1 MNQPNEPITSGA
13 LLGTLSAKGM
23 LHDPEEAGKQLATR
37 SVGEEVPVYLRIL
50 TLIGALIASGFFF
63 LFLAISGILDEGG
76 FLILGLVF
84 VAAAYGL
91 LVAAKKSNPI
101 LQVFFIT
108 CSFTILA
115 VGKILFVIG
124 FVEMFDDL
132 FSLSS
137 RGEIWAATQARH
149 QRVALLGIGLA
160 TVLTYKLFPF
170 VLDRFISSC
179 FFLGLFIEIVIAL
192 PDLDSDVMPVVAAWI
207 MNFFFLT
214 YMICAGFLLLHE
226 KVKKLYDPVAYA
238 LICTLLGLAVMQSG
252 LMGEPKLDPVLGFEI
267 WLPNFIAGF
276 GLLYLLSH
284 AVGGFKKQMDSQA
297 IVIAVGVILL
307 ALFTNAG
314 ILLSIMLTVF
324 GRMNH
329 RRLVSFIGWIS
340 LTGFLIYY
348 YYQMDFSL
356 ETKSYVL
363 LGSGILLLGI
373 RLILNALVT
382 RKEQNSCA

>member
-1 MNQPNEPITSGA
+1 MNQPNEPITAGA
-13 LLGTLSAKGM
+13 LLGSLNEKGL
-23 LHDPEEAGKQLATR
+23 LHDPEEAGNQLATR

-50 TLIGALIASGFFF
+50 TLIGAVIATGFFF
-63 LFLAISGILDEGG
+63 LFLAISGILDEDR

-84 VAAAYGL
+84 IAAAYGL

-132 FSLSS
+132 FSTRS
-137 RGEIWAATQARH
+137 RGEIWPAT
-149 QRVALLGIGLA
+149 LGVGLA

-179 FFLGLFIEIVIAL
+179 YFLGFFIGAVIAL
-192 PDLDSDVMPVVAAWI
+192 PDLDSSVMPVVAAWI
-207 MNFFFLT
+207 MNFFFLA

-252 LMGEPKLDPVLGFEI
+252 LMSDPKLEPVLGFEI
-267 WLPNFIAGF
+267 WLPNFITGF
-276 GLLYLLSH
+276 GLLYLLSY
-284 AVGGFKKQMDSQA
+284 AVGGLKKQMDSQA

-307 ALFTNAG
+307 AFFTNAG
-314 ILLSIMLTVF
+314 ILLSILLMVF

-329 RRLVSFIGWIS
+329 RPLVSFTGWIS

-348 YYQMDFSL
+348 YYQLDFTL

-363 LGSGILLLGI
+363 LGSGGLLLGV

>member
-1 MNQPNEPITSGA
+1 MNQPNEPITAGA
-13 LLGTLSAKGM
+13 LLGSLNEKGL
-23 LHDPEEAGKQLATR
+23 LHDPEEAGNQLATR

-50 TLIGALIASGFFF
+50 TLIGAVIATGFFF
-63 LFLAISGILDEGG
+63 LFLAISGILDEDR

-84 VAAAYGL
+84 IAAAYGL

-132 FSLSS
+132 FSTRS
-137 RGEIWAATQARH
+137 RGVIWAAT
-149 QRVALLGIGLA
+149 LGVGLA

-179 FFLGLFIEIVIAL
+179 YFLGFFIGAVIAL
-192 PDLDSDVMPVVAAWI
+192 PDLDSSVMPVVYTWI
-207 MNFFFLT
+207 MNFFFLA

-252 LMGEPKLDPVLGFEI
+252 LMSDPKLEPVLGFEI

-297 IVIAVGVILL
+297 IVIAAGVILL
-307 ALFTNAG
+307 AFFTNAG
-314 ILLSIMLTVF
+314 ILLSILLMVF

-329 RRLVSFIGWIS
+329 RPLVSLIGWIS

-348 YYQMDFSL
+348 YYQLDFTL

-363 LGSGILLLGI
+363 LGSGGLLLGI

>member
-1 MNQPNEPITSGA
+1 MNRPNEPITTGA
-13 LLGTLSAKGM
+13 LLGSLNEKGM
-23 LHDPEEAGKQLATR
+23 LHDPEEAGKQLAAG
-37 SVGEEVPVYLRIL
+37 SVGEEVPIYLRIL
-50 TLIGALIASGFFF
+50 TLIGAVIATCFFF
-63 LFLAISGILDEGG
+63 LFLAITGVLDEDG

-108 CSFTILA
+108 CSFTLLA

-132 FSLSS
+132 FSLKSE
-137 RGEIWAATQARH
+137 GEIWAATQARH

-179 FFLGLFIEIVIAL
+179 FFLGFLIGAVIAL
-192 PDLDSDVMPVVAAWI
+192 PDLDSSVMPVVATWI
-207 MNFFFLT
+207 MNFFFLA

-252 LMGEPKLDPVLGFEI
+252 LISDPKLEPVLGFEI

-297 IVIAVGVILL
+297 IVIAVGVVLL
-307 ALFTNAG
+307 TLFTNAG

-340 LTGFLIYY
+340 LTGFLIHY
-348 YYQMDFSL
+348 YYQLDFTL

-363 LGSGILLLGI
+363 LGSGGLLLGI

>member
-1 MNQPNEPITSGA
+1 MNQPNEPITAVA
-13 LLGTLSAKGM
+13 LLDTLNTKGM
-23 LHDPEEAGKQLATR
+23 LHDPEEAGKQLAAG
-37 SVGEEVPVYLRIL
+37 SVGEEVPIYLRIL
-50 TLIGALIASGFFF
+50 TLIGAVIATGFFF
-63 LFLAISGILDEGG
+63 LFLAFIGGIDEDTL
-76 FLILGLVF
+76 LILGLVF

-91 LVAAKKSNPI
+91 LIVAKKSNPI
-101 LQVFFIT
+101 LHVFVTT

-115 VGKILFVIG
+115 VGKIMFVIG

-137 RGEIWAATQARH
+137 RGEIWAAT
-149 QRVALLGIGLA
+149 LGVGLA

-179 FFLGLFIEIVIAL
+179 YFLGFFIGAVIAL
-192 PDLDSDVMPVVAAWI
+192 PDLDSSVMPVVAAWI
-207 MNFFFLT
+207 MNFFFLA

-238 LICTLLGLAVMQSG
+238 LICSLLGLAVMQSG
-252 LMGEPKLDPVLGFEI
+252 LMSDPKLEPVLGFEI

-276 GLLYLLSH
+276 GLLYLLSY

-297 IVIAVGVILL
+297 IVIAVGIILL
-307 ALFTNAG
+307 AFFTNAG
-314 ILLSIMLTVF
+314 ILLSILLMVF

-329 RRLVSFIGWIS
+329 RPLVSFIGWIS

-348 YYQMDFSL
+348 YYQLDFTL

-363 LGSGILLLGI
+363 LGSGGLLLGI

>member
-13 LLGTLSAKGM
+13 LLGTLNAKGM
-23 LHDPEEAGKQLATR
+23 LLHPEEAGKQLAAG
-37 SVGEEVPVYLRIL
+37 SVGEEVPIYLRIL

-63 LFLAISGILDEGG
+63 LFLAISGILDEDG

-91 LVAAKKSNPI
+91 LVAVKKSNPI

-108 CSFTILA
+108 CSFTLLA

-132 FSLSS
+132 FSLKSE
-137 RGEIWAATQARH
+137 GETWAAT
-149 QRVALLGIGLA
+149 LGVGLA

-170 VLDRFISSC
+170 VLDQFISSC
-179 FFLGLFIEIVIAL
+179 SFLGFFIFATVIAL
-192 PDLDSDVMPVVAAWI
+192 PDSDSDLMPVVTAWI
-207 MNFFFLT
+207 MNFFFLA
-214 YMICAGFLLLHE
+214 YMIYAGFLLLHE

-238 LICTLLGLAVMQSG
+238 LICTLLGLAVMQSA
-252 LMGEPKLDPVLGFEI
+252 LMNVPKFQPVLGIEI

-297 IVIAVGVILL
+297 IVIAAGVILL
-307 ALFTNAG
+307 AFFTNAG
-314 ILLSIMLTVF
+314 ILLSILLMVF

-329 RRLVSFIGWIS
+329 RPLVSLIGWIS

-348 YYQMDFSL
+348 YYQLDFTL

-363 LGSGILLLGI
+363 LGSGGLLLGI

>member
-1 MNQPNEPITSGA
+1 MNQPNEPITAGA
-13 LLGTLSAKGM
+13 LLGTLNAKGM
-23 LHDPEEAGKQLATR
+23 LLHPEEAGKQLATR

-63 LFLAISGILDEGG
+63 LFLAISGILDEDG

-108 CSFTILA
+108 CSFTLLA

-124 FVEMFDDL
+124 FVVMFGDL
-132 FSLSS
+132 FSLRS
-137 RGEIWAATQARH
+137 RGD

-252 LMGEPKLDPVLGFEI
+252 LMGEPKLEPVLGFEI

-348 YYQMDFSL
+348 YYQLDFTL

-363 LGSGILLLGI
+363 LGSGGLLLGI

>member
-1 MNQPNEPITSGA
+1 MNRPNEPITAGA
-13 LLGTLSAKGM
+13 LLGSLNEKGM
-23 LHDPEEAGKQLATR
+23 LDDPEEAGKQLAAG
-37 SVGEEVPVYLRIL
+37 SVGEEVPIYLRIL
-50 TLIGALIASGFFF
+50 TLIGAVIATGFFF
-63 LFLAISGILDEGG
+63 LFLAITGIIDEDTL
-76 FLILGLVF
+76 LILGLVF

-91 LVAAKKSNPI
+91 LIAAKKSNPI
-101 LQVFFIT
+101 LHVFVTT
-108 CSFTILA
+108 CSFTLLA
-115 VGKILFVIG
+115 VGKIMFVIG

-132 FSLSS
+132 FSLSQ
-137 RGEIWAATQARH
+137 RGEIWAAT
-149 QRVALLGIGLA
+149 LGVGLA

-179 FFLGLFIEIVIAL
+179 SFLGFFIFATVIAL
-192 PDLDSDVMPVVAAWI
+192 PDSDSDLMPVVTAWI
-207 MNFFFLT
+207 MNFLFLA
-214 YMICAGFLLLHE
+214 YMIYAGFLLLQE

-238 LICTLLGLAVMQSG
+238 LICTLLGLAVMHSG
-252 LMGEPKLDPVLGFEI
+252 LMSEPKFEPVLGFEI

-297 IVIAVGVILL
+297 IVIVAGIILL
-307 ALFTNAG
+307 AFFTNAG
-314 ILLSIMLTVF
+314 ILLSILLMVF

-329 RRLVSFIGWIS
+329 RPLVSFIGWIS
-340 LTGFLIYY
+340 LTGFLIDY
-348 YYQMDFSL
+348 YYQLDFTL

-363 LGSGILLLGI
+363 LGSGGLLLGV

>member
-1 MNQPNEPITSGA
+1 MNQPNDPITAGA
-13 LLGTLSAKGM
+13 LLGTLNAKGM
-23 LHDPEEAGKQLATR
+23 LLHPEEAGKQLATR

-50 TLIGALIASGFFF
+50 TLIGALIATGFFF
-63 LFLAISGILDEGG
+63 LFLAISGILDEDG

-132 FSLSS
+132 FSTRS
-137 RGEIWAATQARH
+137 RGVIWAAT
-149 QRVALLGIGLA
+149 LGIGLA

-179 FFLGLFIEIVIAL
+179 SFLGFFIAAVIAL

-207 MNFFFLT
+207 MNFFFLA
-214 YMICAGFLLLHE
+214 YMICARFLLLHE

-238 LICTLLGLAVMQSG
+238 LIFTLLGLAVMQSG
-252 LMGEPKLDPVLGFEI
+252 LMSEPKLEPVLGFEI
-267 WLPNFIAGF
+267 WLPNFITGF

-329 RRLVSFIGWIS
+329 RRLISFIGWNF

-348 YYQMDFSL
+348 YYQMDSSL

>member
-13 LLGTLSAKGM
+13 LLGTLNAKGM
-23 LHDPEEAGKQLATR
+23 LLHPEEAGKQLAAG
-37 SVGEEVPVYLRIL
+37 SVGEEVPIYLRIL

-63 LFLAISGILDEGG
+63 LFLAISGILDEDG

-91 LVAAKKSNPI
+91 LVAAKKNNPI

-108 CSFTILA
+108 CSFTLLA

-124 FVEMFDDL
+124 FVDMFDDF

-137 RGEIWAATQARH
+137 RGVIWAAT
-149 QRVALLGIGLA
+149 LGVGLA
-160 TVLTYKLFPF
+160 TVLIYKLFPF

-179 FFLGLFIEIVIAL
+179 SFLGFFIATVITL
-192 PDLDSDVMPVVAAWI
+192 PDSDSDLMPVVATWI
-207 MNFFFLT
+207 MNFFFLA

-238 LICTLLGLAVMQSG
+238 LICTLLGLAVMQTA
-252 LMGEPKLDPVLGFEI
+252 LMSEPKFEPVLGIEI
-267 WLPNFIAGF
+267 WLPNFTAGF

-297 IVIAVGVILL
+297 IVIAAGVILL
-307 ALFTNAG
+307 AFFTNAG
-314 ILLSIMLTVF
+314 ILLSILLMVF

-329 RRLVSFIGWIS
+329 RPLVSLIGWIS

-348 YYQMDFSL
+348 YYQLDFTL

-363 LGSGILLLGI
+363 LGSGGLLLGI

>member
-1 MNQPNEPITSGA
+1 MNQPNEPITAGA
-13 LLGTLSAKGM
+13 LLGTLNAKGM
-23 LHDPEEAGKQLATR
+23 LHDPEEAGKQLAAG
-37 SVGEEVPVYLRIL
+37 SVGEEVPIYLRIL
-50 TLIGALIASGFFF
+50 SLIGAVIATGFFF
-63 LFLAISGILDEGG
+63 LFLAFIGGIDEDTL
-76 FLILGLVF
+76 LILGLVF

-91 LVAAKKSNPI
+91 LIVAKKSNPI
-101 LQVFFIT
+101 LHMFVTT

-115 VGKILFVIG
+115 VGKIMFVIG
-124 FVEMFDDL
+124 FVEMLDDL

-137 RGEIWAATQARH
+137 RGEIWAAT
-149 QRVALLGIGLA
+149 LGVGLA

-179 FFLGLFIEIVIAL
+179 YLLGYFIGSVIAL
-192 PDLDSDVMPVVAAWI
+192 LDSDSDLMPVAIAWI
-207 MNFFFLT
+207 MNFFFLS

-238 LICTLLGLAVMQSG
+238 LICSLLGLAMMQSG
-252 LMGEPKLDPVLGFEI
+252 LMNVPKFQPVLGIEI

-297 IVIAVGVILL
+297 IVIAAGVILL
-307 ALFTNAG
+307 AFFTNAG
-314 ILLSIMLTVF
+314 VLLSILLMVF

-329 RRLVSFIGWIS
+329 RPLVAFIGWIS

-348 YYQMDFSL
+348 YYQLDFTL

-363 LGSGILLLGI
+363 LGSGGLLLGI
-373 RLILNALVT
+373 RLMLNALVT

>member
-1 MNQPNEPITSGA
+1 MNQPNEPISAGA

-23 LHDPEEAGKQLATR
+23 LLHPEEAGKQLATR

-50 TLIGALIASGFFF
+50 TLIGTLIATGFFI
-63 LFLAISGILDEGG
+63 LFLYFSEILDEDG

-84 VAAAYGL
+84 VAAAYRL

-115 VGKILFVIG
+115 VGKIVFVIG

-132 FSLSS
+132 FSTRW
-137 RGEIWAATQARH
+137 RGVIWSAILA
-149 QRVALLGIGLA
+149 IGLA
-160 TVLTYKLFPF
+160 TVLTYKLFSF

-179 FFLGLFIEIVIAL
+179 SFLRFFIAAVIAL
-192 PDLDSDVMPVVAAWI
+192 PDLDSDLMPVVAAWI
-207 MNFFFLT
+207 MNFFFLA
-214 YMICAGFLLLHE
+214 YMICAGFLLLHD
-226 KVKKLYDPVAYA
+226 KIKKLYDPVAYA
-238 LICTLLGLAVMQSG
+238 LICTLLGLAVMQSAE
-252 LMGEPKLDPVLGFEI
+252 MNVPKYQPVWGIEI

-356 ETKSYVL
+356 EKKSYV
-363 LGSGILLLGI
+363 LLGI

-382 RKEQNSCA
+382 RK

>member
-1 MNQPNEPITSGA
+1 
-13 LLGTLSAKGM
+13 
-23 LHDPEEAGKQLATR
+23 
-37 SVGEEVPVYLRIL
+37 
-50 TLIGALIASGFFF
+50 
-63 LFLAISGILDEGG
+63 
-76 FLILGLVF
+76 
-84 VAAAYGL
+84 
-91 LVAAKKSNPI
+91 
-101 LQVFFIT
+101 
-108 CSFTILA
+108 
-115 VGKILFVIG
+115 
-124 FVEMFDDL
+124 
-132 FSLSS
+132 
-137 RGEIWAATQARH
+137 
-149 QRVALLGIGLA
+149 
-160 TVLTYKLFPF
+160 
-170 VLDRFISSC
+170 
-179 FFLGLFIEIVIAL
+179 
-192 PDLDSDVMPVVAAWI
+192 
-207 MNFFFLT
+207 
-214 YMICAGFLLLHE
+214 
-226 KVKKLYDPVAYA
+226 
-238 LICTLLGLAVMQSG
+238 
-252 LMGEPKLDPVLGFEI
+252 
-267 WLPNFIAGF
+267 
-276 GLLYLLSH
+276 LYLLSH

>member
-13 LLGTLSAKGM
+13 LLGTLNAKGM
-23 LHDPEEAGKQLATR
+23 LLHPEEAGKQLATR

-63 LFLAISGILDEGG
+63 LFLAISGILDEDG

-124 FVEMFDDL
+124 FVEMFDNL
-132 FSLSS
+132 FSS
-137 RGEIWAATQARH
+137 RLRGAIWAAT
-149 QRVALLGIGLA
+149 LGISLA

-179 FFLGLFIEIVIAL
+179 FFLGFFIAAVIAL

-207 MNFFFLT
+207 MNFFFLA

-252 LMGEPKLDPVLGFEI
+252 LMGEPKLEPVLGFEI

-329 RRLVSFIGWIS
+329 RRLISFIGWIS

-348 YYQMDFSL
+348 YYQLDFTL

-363 LGSGILLLGI
+363 LGSGGLLLGI

>member
-1 MNQPNEPITSGA
+1 MNQPNEPITAGA

-23 LHDPEEAGKQLATR
+23 LHDPEEAGKKLATG

-50 TLIGALIASGFFF
+50 TLIGALIATGFFF
-63 LFLAISGILDEGG
+63 LFLAFSGILDEDG

-132 FSLSS
+132 FSTRS
-137 RGEIWAATQARH
+137 RGEIWAAT
-149 QRVALLGIGLA
+149 LGIGLA

-179 FFLGLFIEIVIAL
+179 SFLGFFIAAVIAL

-252 LMGEPKLDPVLGFEI
+252 LMSEPKLEPVLGFEI

>member
-1 MNQPNEPITSGA
+1 MNQPNEPITAGA
-13 LLGTLSAKGM
+13 LLDTLNAKGI
-23 LHDPEEAGKQLATR
+23 LHDPEEAGKQLAVG
-37 SVGEEVPVYLRIL
+37 SVGEKVPIYLRIL
-50 TLIGALIASGFFF
+50 TLIGAVIATGFFF
-63 LFLAISGILDEGG
+63 LFLAIYGILDEDTL
-76 FLILGLVF
+76 LILGLVF

-91 LVAAKKSNPI
+91 LIVAKKSNPI
-101 LQVFFIT
+101 LHVFVTT

-115 VGKILFVIG
+115 VGKIMFVIG

-137 RGEIWAATQARH
+137 RGEIWPAT
-149 QRVALLGIGLA
+149 LGVGLA

-179 FFLGLFIEIVIAL
+179 YFLGFFIGAVIAL
-192 PDLDSDVMPVVAAWI
+192 PDLDSSVMPVVAAWI
-207 MNFFFLT
+207 MNFFFLA

-252 LMGEPKLDPVLGFEI
+252 LMSDPKLETVLGFKI

-276 GLLYLLSH
+276 GLLYLLSY
-284 AVGGFKKQMDSQA
+284 AVGGFKKQMDSQV

-307 ALFTNAG
+307 AFFTNAG
-314 ILLSIMLTVF
+314 ILLSILLMVF

-329 RRLVSFIGWIS
+329 RPLVSFTGWIS
-340 LTGFLIYY
+340 VTGFLIYY
-348 YYQMDFSL
+348 YYQLDFTL

-363 LGSGILLLGI
+363 LGSGGLLLGV

>member
-1 MNQPNEPITSGA
+1 MNQPNEPITAGA
-13 LLGTLSAKGM
+13 LLDTLNAKGI
-23 LHDPEEAGKQLATR
+23 LHDPEEAGKQLAVG
-37 SVGEEVPVYLRIL
+37 SVGEKVPIYLRIL
-50 TLIGALIASGFFF
+50 TLIGAVIATGFFF
-63 LFLAISGILDEGG
+63 LFLAIYGILDEDTL
-76 FLILGLVF
+76 LILGLVF

-91 LVAAKKSNPI
+91 LIVAKKSNPI
-101 LQVFFIT
+101 LHVFVAT

-115 VGKILFVIG
+115 VGKIMFVIG

-137 RGEIWAATQARH
+137 RGEIWPAT
-149 QRVALLGIGLA
+149 LGVGLA

-179 FFLGLFIEIVIAL
+179 YFLGFFIGAVIAL
-192 PDLDSDVMPVVAAWI
+192 PDLDSSVMPVVAAWI
-207 MNFFFLT
+207 MNFFFLA

-252 LMGEPKLDPVLGFEI
+252 LMSDPKLEPVLGFEI

-276 GLLYLLSH
+276 GLLYLLSY
-284 AVGGFKKQMDSQA
+284 AVGGFKKQMDSQV

-307 ALFTNAG
+307 AFFTNAG
-314 ILLSIMLTVF
+314 ILLSILLMVF

-329 RRLVSFIGWIS
+329 RPLVSFTGWIS
-340 LTGFLIYY
+340 VTGFLIYY
-348 YYQMDFSL
+348 YYQLDFTL

-363 LGSGILLLGI
+363 LGSGGLLLGV

>member
-1 MNQPNEPITSGA
+1 
-13 LLGTLSAKGM
+13 
-23 LHDPEEAGKQLATR
+23 
-37 SVGEEVPVYLRIL
+37 
-50 TLIGALIASGFFF
+50 
-63 LFLAISGILDEGG
+63 
-76 FLILGLVF
+76 
-84 VAAAYGL
+84 
-91 LVAAKKSNPI
+91 
-101 LQVFFIT
+101 
-108 CSFTILA
+108 
-115 VGKILFVIG
+115 
-124 FVEMFDDL
+124 
-132 FSLSS
+132 
-137 RGEIWAATQARH
+137 
-149 QRVALLGIGLA
+149 
-160 TVLTYKLFPF
+160 

-179 FFLGLFIEIVIAL
+179 SFLGFFIAAVIAL

>member
-1 MNQPNEPITSGA
+1 VFDGDA
-13 LLGTLSAKGM
+13 L
-23 LHDPEEAGKQLATR
+23 
-37 SVGEEVPVYLRIL
+37 
-50 TLIGALIASGFFF
+50 
-63 LFLAISGILDEGG
+63 
-76 FLILGLVF
+76 LILGLVF

-91 LVAAKKSNPI
+91 LIVAKKSNPI
-101 LQVFFIT
+101 LHVFVTT

-115 VGKILFVIG
+115 VGKIMFVIG

-137 RGEIWAATQARH
+137 RGEIWAAT
-149 QRVALLGIGLA
+149 LGVGLA

-179 FFLGLFIEIVIAL
+179 LFLGYFIGAVIAL
-192 PDLDSDVMPVVAAWI
+192 PDLDSSVMPVVATWI
-207 MNFFFLT
+207 MNFFFLA

-252 LMGEPKLDPVLGFEI
+252 LMSDPKFEPVLGFEI

-297 IVIAVGVILL
+297 IVIAAGVILL
-307 ALFTNAG
+307 AFFTNAG
-314 ILLSIMLTVF
+314 ILLSILLMVF

-329 RRLVSFIGWIS
+329 RPLVSFIGWIS

-348 YYQMDFSL
+348 YYQLDFTL

-363 LGSGILLLGI
+363 LGSGGLLLGV

>member
-1 MNQPNEPITSGA
+1 MNQPNEPITSEA
-13 LLGTLSAKGM
+13 LLGTLNAKGM
-23 LHDPEEAGKQLATR
+23 LLHPEEAGKQLATR

-63 LFLAISGILDEGG
+63 LFLAISGILDEDG

-124 FVEMFDDL
+124 FVEMFGDL
-132 FSLSS
+132 FSLRS
-137 RGEIWAATQARH
+137 RGE

>member
-1 MNQPNEPITSGA
+1 MNQPNEPITAGA

-23 LHDPEEAGKQLATR
+23 LHDPEEAGKKLATG

-50 TLIGALIASGFFF
+50 TLIGAVIAGFFF
-63 LFLAISGILDEGG
+63 LFLAFSGILDEDG

-132 FSLSS
+132 FSTRS
-137 RGEIWAATQARH
+137 RGEIWAAT
-149 QRVALLGIGLA
+149 LGIGLA

-179 FFLGLFIEIVIAL
+179 SFLGFFIAAVIAL

-252 LMGEPKLDPVLGFEI
+252 LMGEPKLEPVLGFEI

>member
-1 MNQPNEPITSGA
+1 MNQPNEPITAGA
-13 LLGTLSAKGM
+13 LLDTLNAKGI
-23 LHDPEEAGKQLATR
+23 LHDPEEAGKQLAVG
-37 SVGEEVPVYLRIL
+37 SVGEKVPIYLRIL
-50 TLIGALIASGFFF
+50 TLIGAVIATGFFF
-63 LFLAISGILDEGG
+63 LFLAIYGILDEDTL
-76 FLILGLVF
+76 LILGLVF

-91 LVAAKKSNPI
+91 LIVAKKSNPI
-101 LQVFFIT
+101 LHVFVTT

-115 VGKILFVIG
+115 VSKIMFVIG

-137 RGEIWAATQARH
+137 RGEIWPAT
-149 QRVALLGIGLA
+149 LGVGLA

-179 FFLGLFIEIVIAL
+179 YFLGFFIGAVIAL
-192 PDLDSDVMPVVAAWI
+192 PDLDSSVMPVVAAWI
-207 MNFFFLT
+207 MNFFFLA

-252 LMGEPKLDPVLGFEI
+252 LMSDPKLEPVLGFEI

-276 GLLYLLSH
+276 GLLYLLSY
-284 AVGGFKKQMDSQA
+284 AVGGFKKQMDSQV

-307 ALFTNAG
+307 AFFTNAG
-314 ILLSIMLTVF
+314 ILLSILLMVF

-329 RRLVSFIGWIS
+329 RPLVSFTGWIS
-340 LTGFLIYY
+340 VTGFLIYY
-348 YYQMDFSL
+348 YYQLDFTL

-363 LGSGILLLGI
+363 LGSGGLLLGV

-382 RKEQNSCA
+382 RKEQNSCE

>member
-1 MNQPNEPITSGA
+1 MNRPNEPITAGA
-13 LLGTLSAKGM
+13 LLGSLNEKGM

-63 LFLAISGILDEGG
+63 LFLAISGILDEDG

-124 FVEMFDDL
+124 FVEMFGDV
-132 FSLSS
+132 FSSRS
-137 RGEIWAATQARH
+137 RGEIWAAT
-149 QRVALLGIGLA
+149 LGVGLA

-179 FFLGLFIEIVIAL
+179 SFLGFFIGAVIAL
-192 PDLDSDVMPVVAAWI
+192 PDLDSSVMPVVATWI
-207 MNFFFLT
+207 MNFFFLA
-214 YMICAGFLLLHE
+214 YMICAGFLLLHD

-252 LMGEPKLDPVLGFEI
+252 LMSDPKLEPVLGFEI
-267 WLPNFIAGF
+267 WLPNFIVGF
-276 GLLYLLSH
+276 GLLYLLSY

-297 IVIAVGVILL
+297 IVIAAGVILL
-307 ALFTNAG
+307 AFFTNAG
-314 ILLSIMLTVF
+314 ILLSILLMVF

-329 RRLVSFIGWIS
+329 RPLVSLIGWIS

-348 YYQMDFSL
+348 YYQLDFTL

-363 LGSGILLLGI
+363 LGSGGLLLGI

>member
-1 MNQPNEPITSGA
+1 MNQPNEPITAEA
-13 LLGTLSAKGM
+13 LLGTLNAKGM
-23 LHDPEEAGKQLATR
+23 LLHPEEAGKQLATR

-63 LFLAISGILDEGG
+63 LFLAISGILDEDG

-132 FSLSS
+132 FSSRS
-137 RGEIWAATQARH
+137 RGVIWAAT
-149 QRVALLGIGLA
+149 LGVGLA

-179 FFLGLFIEIVIAL
+179 SFLGFFIGAVIAL
-192 PDLDSDVMPVVAAWI
+192 PDLDSSVMPVVATWI
-207 MNFFFLT
+207 MNFFFLA

-252 LMGEPKLDPVLGFEI
+252 LMSDPKLEPVLGFEI

-297 IVIAVGVILL
+297 IVIAAGVILL
-307 ALFTNAG
+307 AFFTNAG
-314 ILLSIMLTVF
+314 ILLSILLMVF

-329 RRLVSFIGWIS
+329 RPLVAFIGWIS
-340 LTGFLIYY
+340 MTGFLIDY
-348 YYQMDFSL
+348 YYQLDFTL

-363 LGSGILLLGI
+363 LGSGGLLLGI

>member
-13 LLGTLSAKGM
+13 LLGTLNAKGM
-23 LHDPEEAGKQLATR
+23 LLHPEEAGKQLATR

-63 LFLAISGILDEGG
+63 LFLAISGILDEDG

-132 FSLSS
+132 FSTRS
-137 RGEIWAATQARH
+137 RGVIWAAT
-149 QRVALLGIGLA
+149 LGIGLA

-179 FFLGLFIEIVIAL
+179 FFLGFFIAAVIAL

-207 MNFFFLT
+207 INFFFLT

-252 LMGEPKLDPVLGFEI
+252 LMSEPKLEPVLGFEV

-356 ETKSYVL
+356 KTKSYVL
-363 LGSGILLLGI
+363 LGSGGLLLGI

>member
-1 MNQPNEPITSGA
+1 MNQPNEPITTGA
-13 LLGTLSAKGM
+13 LLGSLNEKGM
-23 LHDPEEAGKQLATR
+23 LHDPEEAGKQLAAG
-37 SVGEEVPVYLRIL
+37 SVGGEVPIYLRIL
-50 TLIGALIASGFFF
+50 TLIGAVIATGFFF
-63 LFLAISGILDEGG
+63 LFLAITGIIDEDTL
-76 FLILGLVF
+76 LILGLVF

-91 LVAAKKSNPI
+91 LIAAKKSNPI
-101 LQVFFIT
+101 LHVFVTT

-115 VGKILFVIG
+115 VGKIMFVIG

-137 RGEIWAATQARH
+137 RGEIWAAT
-149 QRVALLGIGLA
+149 LGVGLA

-238 LICTLLGLAVMQSG
+238 LICTLLGLAVMHSG
-252 LMGEPKLDPVLGFEI
+252 LMSEPKFEPVLGFEI

-348 YYQMDFSL
+348 YYQLDFTL

-363 LGSGILLLGI
+363 LGSGGLLLGI

>member
-1 MNQPNEPITSGA
+1 MNQPNEPITAGA
-13 LLGTLSAKGM
+13 LLDTLNAKGI
-23 LHDPEEAGKQLATR
+23 LHDPEEAGKQLAVG
-37 SVGEEVPVYLRIL
+37 SVGEKVPIYLRIL
-50 TLIGALIASGFFF
+50 TLIGAVIATGFFF
-63 LFLAISGILDEGG
+63 LFLAIYGILDEDTL
-76 FLILGLVF
+76 LILGLVF

-91 LVAAKKSNPI
+91 LIVAKKSNPI
-101 LQVFFIT
+101 LHVFVAT

-115 VGKILFVIG
+115 VSKIMFVIG

-137 RGEIWAATQARH
+137 RGEIWPAT
-149 QRVALLGIGLA
+149 LGVGLA

-179 FFLGLFIEIVIAL
+179 YFLGFFIGAVIAL
-192 PDLDSDVMPVVAAWI
+192 PDLDSSVMPVVAAWI
-207 MNFFFLT
+207 MNFFFLA

-252 LMGEPKLDPVLGFEI
+252 LMSDPKLEPVLGFET

-276 GLLYLLSH
+276 GLLYLLSY
-284 AVGGFKKQMDSQA
+284 AVGGFKKQMDSQV

-307 ALFTNAG
+307 AFFTNAG
-314 ILLSIMLTVF
+314 ILLSILLMVF

-329 RRLVSFIGWIS
+329 RPLVSFTGWIS
-340 LTGFLIYY
+340 VTGFLIYY
-348 YYQMDFSL
+348 YYQLDFTL

-363 LGSGILLLGI
+363 LGSGGLLLGV

>member
-1 MNQPNEPITSGA
+1 MNQPNEPITAGA
-13 LLGTLSAKGM
+13 LLDTLNAKGI
-23 LHDPEEAGKQLATR
+23 LHDPEEAGKQLAVG
-37 SVGEEVPVYLRIL
+37 SVGEKVPIYLRIL
-50 TLIGALIASGFFF
+50 TLIGAVIATGFFF
-63 LFLAISGILDEGG
+63 LFLAIYGILDEDTL
-76 FLILGLVF
+76 LILGLVF

-91 LVAAKKSNPI
+91 LIVAKKSNPI
-101 LQVFFIT
+101 LHVFVTT

-115 VGKILFVIG
+115 VGKIMFVIG

-137 RGEIWAATQARH
+137 RGEIWPAT
-149 QRVALLGIGLA
+149 LGVGLA

-179 FFLGLFIEIVIAL
+179 YFLGFFIGAVIAL
-192 PDLDSDVMPVVAAWI
+192 PDLDSSVMPVVAAWI
-207 MNFFFLT
+207 MNFFFLA

-252 LMGEPKLDPVLGFEI
+252 LMSDPKLEPVLGFEI

-276 GLLYLLSH
+276 GLLYLLSY
-284 AVGGFKKQMDSQA
+284 AVGGFKKQMDSQV

-307 ALFTNAG
+307 AFFTNAG
-314 ILLSIMLTVF
+314 ILLSILLMVF

-329 RRLVSFIGWIS
+329 RPLVSFTGWIS
-340 LTGFLIYY
+340 VTGFLIYY
-348 YYQMDFSL
+348 YYQLDFTL

-363 LGSGILLLGI
+363 LGSGGLLLGV

-382 RKEQNSCA
+382 RKEQNSCE

>member
-1 MNQPNEPITSGA
+1 MNQPNEPITAGA
-13 LLGTLSAKGM
+13 LLDTLNAKGI
-23 LHDPEEAGKQLATR
+23 LHDPEEAGKQLAVG
-37 SVGEEVPVYLRIL
+37 SVGEKVPIYLRIL
-50 TLIGALIASGFFF
+50 TLIGAVIATGFFF
-63 LFLAISGILDEGG
+63 LFLAIYGILDEDTL
-76 FLILGLVF
+76 LILGLVF

-91 LVAAKKSNPI
+91 LIVAKKSNPI
-101 LQVFFIT
+101 LHVFVTT

-115 VGKILFVIG
+115 VGKIMFVIG

-137 RGEIWAATQARH
+137 RGEIWPAT
-149 QRVALLGIGLA
+149 LGVGLA

-179 FFLGLFIEIVIAL
+179 YFLGFFIGAVIAL
-192 PDLDSDVMPVVAAWI
+192 PDLDSSVMPVVAAWI
-207 MNFFFLT
+207 MNFFFLA

-252 LMGEPKLDPVLGFEI
+252 LMSDPKLEPVLGFKI

-276 GLLYLLSH
+276 GLLYLLSY
-284 AVGGFKKQMDSQA
+284 AVGGFKKQMDSQV

-307 ALFTNAG
+307 AFFTNAG
-314 ILLSIMLTVF
+314 ILLSILLMVF

-329 RRLVSFIGWIS
+329 RPLVSFTGWIS
-340 LTGFLIYY
+340 VTGFLIYY
-348 YYQMDFSL
+348 YYQLDFTL

-363 LGSGILLLGI
+363 LGSGGLLLGV

-382 RKEQNSCA
+382 RKEQNSCE

>member
-13 LLGTLSAKGM
+13 LLGTLNAKGM
-23 LHDPEEAGKQLATR
+23 LLHPEEAGKQLAAG
-37 SVGEEVPVYLRIL
+37 SVGEEVPIYLRIL

-63 LFLAISGILDEGG
+63 LFLAISGILDEDG

-108 CSFTILA
+108 CSFTLLA
-115 VGKILFVIG
+115 VGKIMFVIG

-137 RGEIWAATQARH
+137 RGEIWPAI
-149 QRVALLGIGLA
+149 LGVGLA

-179 FFLGLFIEIVIAL
+179 YFLGFFIGAVIAL
-192 PDLDSDVMPVVAAWI
+192 PDLDSSVMPVVAAWI
-207 MNFFFLT
+207 MNFFFLA

-238 LICTLLGLAVMQSG
+238 LICTLLGLAVMQSA
-252 LMGEPKLDPVLGFEI
+252 LMNVPKFQPVLGIEI

-297 IVIAVGVILL
+297 IVIVAGIILL
-307 ALFTNAG
+307 AFFTNAG
-314 ILLSIMLTVF
+314 ILLSILLMVF

-329 RRLVSFIGWIS
+329 RPLVSFIGWIS
-340 LTGFLIYY
+340 LTGFLIDY
-348 YYQMDFSL
+348 YYQLDFTL

-363 LGSGILLLGI
+363 LGSGGLLLGV

>member
-1 MNQPNEPITSGA
+1 MNRPNEPITSEA
-13 LLGTLSAKGM
+13 LLGTLNAKGL
-23 LHDPEEAGKQLATR
+23 LHHPEDAGKQLATR

-63 LFLAISGILDEGG
+63 LFLAISGILDEDG

-108 CSFTILA
+108 CSFTLLA

-124 FVEMFDDL
+124 FVEMFGDL
-132 FSLSS
+132 FSLRS
-137 RGEIWAATQARH
+137 RGD

-179 FFLGLFIEIVIAL
+179 SFLGFFIFATVIAL
-192 PDLDSDVMPVVAAWI
+192 PDSDSDLMPVVTAWI
-207 MNFFFLT
+207 MNFFFLA
-214 YMICAGFLLLHE
+214 YMILTGFLLLHD

-238 LICTLLGLAVMQSG
+238 LICTLLGLAVMHSG
-252 LMGEPKLDPVLGFEI
+252 LMSEPKFEPVLGFEI

-297 IVIAVGVILL
+297 IVIVAGIILL
-307 ALFTNAG
+307 AFFTNAG
-314 ILLSIMLTVF
+314 ILLSILLMVF

-329 RRLVSFIGWIS
+329 RPLVSFIGWIS
-340 LTGFLIYY
+340 LTGFLIDY
-348 YYQMDFSL
+348 YYQLDFTL

-363 LGSGILLLGI
+363 LGSGGLLLGI

>member
-1 MNQPNEPITSGA
+1 MNQPNEPITAVA
-13 LLGTLSAKGM
+13 LLDTLNTKGM
-23 LHDPEEAGKQLATR
+23 LHDPEEAGKQLAAG
-37 SVGEEVPVYLRIL
+37 SVGEEVPIYLRIL
-50 TLIGALIASGFFF
+50 TLIGAVIATGFFF
-63 LFLAISGILDEGG
+63 LFLAFIGGIDEDTL
-76 FLILGLVF
+76 LILGLVF

-91 LVAAKKSNPI
+91 LIVAKKSNPI
-101 LQVFFIT
+101 LHVFVTT

-115 VGKILFVIG
+115 VGKIMFVIG

-137 RGEIWAATQARH
+137 RGEIWAAT
-149 QRVALLGIGLA
+149 LGVGLA

-179 FFLGLFIEIVIAL
+179 YFLGFFIGAVIAL
-192 PDLDSDVMPVVAAWI
+192 PDLDSSVMPVVAAWI
-207 MNFFFLT
+207 MNFFFLA

-252 LMGEPKLDPVLGFEI
+252 LMSDPKLEPVLGFEI

-276 GLLYLLSH
+276 GLLYLLSY

-307 ALFTNAG
+307 AFFTNAG
-314 ILLSIMLTVF
+314 ILLSILLMVF

-329 RRLVSFIGWIS
+329 RPLVSFIGWIS

-348 YYQMDFSL
+348 YYQLDFTL

-363 LGSGILLLGI
+363 LGSGGLLLGI

>member
-13 LLGTLSAKGM
+13 LLGTLNAKGM
-23 LHDPEEAGKQLATR
+23 LLHPEKAGKQLATR

-63 LFLAISGILDEGG
+63 LFLAISGILDEDG

-108 CSFTILA
+108 CSFTLLA

-124 FVEMFDDL
+124 FVEMFGDL
-132 FSLSS
+132 FSLRS
-137 RGEIWAATQARH
+137 RGE

-252 LMGEPKLDPVLGFEI
+252 LMSDPKLGPVLGFEI

-297 IVIAVGVILL
+297 IVIAAGVILL
-307 ALFTNAG
+307 AFFTNAG
-314 ILLSIMLTVF
+314 ILLSILLMVF

-329 RRLVSFIGWIS
+329 RPLVSFIGWIS
-340 LTGFLIYY
+340 LTGFLIDY
-348 YYQMDFSL
+348 YYQLDFTL

-363 LGSGILLLGI
+363 LGSGGLLLGV

>member
-1 MNQPNEPITSGA
+1 MNQPNEPITAGA

-23 LHDPEEAGKQLATR
+23 LHDPEEAGKKLAAG

-50 TLIGALIASGFFF
+50 TLIGALIATGFFF
-63 LFLAISGILDEGG
+63 LFLAFSGILDEDG

-132 FSLSS
+132 FSTRS
-137 RGEIWAATQARH
+137 RGEIWAAT
-149 QRVALLGIGLA
+149 LGIGLA

-179 FFLGLFIEIVIAL
+179 SFLGFFIAAVIAL

-252 LMGEPKLDPVLGFEI
+252 LMSEPKLEPVLGFEI

>member
-1 MNQPNEPITSGA
+1 MNQPNDPITAGA
-13 LLGTLSAKGM
+13 LLGTLSAKGL
-23 LHDPEEAGKQLATR
+23 LHHPEEAGKQLAAG
-37 SVGEEVPVYLRIL
+37 SVGEEVPIYLRIL
-50 TLIGALIASGFFF
+50 TLIGAVIATGFFF
-63 LFLAISGILDEGG
+63 LFLAFSGILDEDR

-124 FVEMFDDL
+124 FVEMFDNL
-132 FSLSS
+132 FSS
-137 RGEIWAATQARH
+137 RLRGAIWAAT
-149 QRVALLGIGLA
+149 LGISLA

-179 FFLGLFIEIVIAL
+179 SFLGFFIGAVIAL

-207 MNFFFLT
+207 MNFFFLA

-252 LMGEPKLDPVLGFEI
+252 LMSEPKLEPVLGFEI

-348 YYQMDFSL
+348 YYEMDVSL

>member
-1 MNQPNEPITSGA
+1 MNRPNEPITAGA
-13 LLGTLSAKGM
+13 LLGTLNAKGM
-23 LHDPEEAGKQLATR
+23 LIHPEEAGKQLATR

-50 TLIGALIASGFFF
+50 TLIGALIATGFFF
-63 LFLAISGILDEGG
+63 LFLAISGILDEDG

-91 LVAAKKSNPI
+91 LIVAKKSNPI
-101 LQVFFIT
+101 LHVFVIT

-115 VGKILFVIG
+115 VGKILLVIG

-132 FSLSS
+132 FSSTS
-137 RGEIWAATQARH
+137 RGEIWAAT
-149 QRVALLGIGLA
+149 LGIGLA

-179 FFLGLFIEIVIAL
+179 SFLGFLMPAVIVTFFDLFGR
-192 PDLDSDVMPVVAAWI
+192 DLTPAATVWI
-207 MNFFFLT
+207 LNFFFLA
-214 YMICAGFLLLHE
+214 YMIFAGFLLLHD

-238 LICTLLGLAVMQSG
+238 LICTLLGLVVMQPAAIPAP
-252 LMGEPKLDPVLGFEI
+252 ELGVEI
-267 WLPNFIAGF
+267 WLPNLIAGF

-284 AVGGFKKQMDSQA
+284 AIGGFKKQIDSQA

-307 ALFTNAG
+307 AFFTNAG
-314 ILLSIMLTVF
+314 ILLSILLMVF

-329 RRLVSFIGWIS
+329 RPLVSFIGWIS

-348 YYQMDFSL
+348 YYQLDFTL

-363 LGSGILLLGI
+363 LGSGGLLLGI

>member
-23 LHDPEEAGKQLATR
+23 LLHPEEAGKQLATR

-63 LFLAISGILDEGG
+63 LFLAISGILDEDG

-124 FVEMFDDL
+124 FVEMFGDL
-132 FSLSS
+132 FSLRS
-137 RGEIWAATQARH
+137 RGE

-252 LMGEPKLDPVLGFEI
+252 LMSEPKLEPVLGFEI

>member
-13 LLGTLSAKGM
+13 LLGTLNAKGM
-23 LHDPEEAGKQLATR
+23 LLHPEEAGKQLATR

-63 LFLAISGILDEGG
+63 LFLAISGILDEDG

-108 CSFTILA
+108 CSFTLLA

-124 FVEMFDDL
+124 FVEMFGDL
-132 FSLSS
+132 FSLRS
-137 RGEIWAATQARH
+137 RGD

-252 LMGEPKLDPVLGFEI
+252 LMGEPKLEPVLGFEI

-297 IVIAVGVILL
+297 IVIAAGVILL
-307 ALFTNAG
+307 AFFTNAG
-314 ILLSIMLTVF
+314 ILLSILLMVF

-329 RRLVSFIGWIS
+329 RPLVSLIGWIS

-348 YYQMDFSL
+348 YYQLDFTL

-363 LGSGILLLGI
+363 LGSGGLLLGI

>member
-1 MNQPNEPITSGA
+1 MNQPNEPITAGA
-13 LLGTLSAKGM
+13 LLGTLNAKGM
-23 LHDPEEAGKQLATR
+23 LLHPEEAGKQLATR

-63 LFLAISGILDEGG
+63 LFLAISGILDEDG

-108 CSFTILA
+108 CSFTLLA

-124 FVEMFDDL
+124 FVEMFGDL
-132 FSLSS
+132 FSLRS
-137 RGEIWAATQARH
+137 RGE

-179 FFLGLFIEIVIAL
+179 SFLGFFIGAVIAL

-252 LMGEPKLDPVLGFEI
+252 LMSEPKLEPVLGFEI

-297 IVIAVGVILL
+297 IVIAAGVILL
-307 ALFTNAG
+307 AFFTNAG

-348 YYQMDFSL
+348 YYQLDFTL

-363 LGSGILLLGI
+363 LGSGGLLLGI

>member
-1 MNQPNEPITSGA
+1 MNRPNEPITAGA
-13 LLGTLSAKGM
+13 LLGSLNAKGI
-23 LHDPEEAGKQLATR
+23 LHDPEEAGKQLAVG
-37 SVGEEVPVYLRIL
+37 SVGEEVPIYLRIL
-50 TLIGALIASGFFF
+50 TLIGAVIATGFFF
-63 LFLAISGILDEGG
+63 LFLAITGILDGDAL
-76 FLILGLVF
+76 LILGLVF

-91 LVAAKKSNPI
+91 LIVAKKSNPI
-101 LQVFFIT
+101 LHVFVTT

-115 VGKILFVIG
+115 VGKIMFVIG

-137 RGEIWAATQARH
+137 RGEIWAAT
-149 QRVALLGIGLA
+149 LGVGLA

-252 LMGEPKLDPVLGFEI
+252 LMGEPKLEPVLGFEI

-348 YYQMDFSL
+348 YYQLDFTL

-363 LGSGILLLGI
+363 LGSGGLLLGI